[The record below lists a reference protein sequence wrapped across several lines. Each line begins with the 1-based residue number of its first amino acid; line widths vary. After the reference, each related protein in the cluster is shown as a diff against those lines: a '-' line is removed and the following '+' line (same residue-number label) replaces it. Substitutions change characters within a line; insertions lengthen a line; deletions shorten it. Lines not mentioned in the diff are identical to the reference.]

1 MHDAPVNCDLA
12 IWRGSQVVRSR
23 SAKPLFAGSIPAP
36 ASPNADRFV
45 SVKVVSGKTGT
56 ADKISPA
63 ARAARPCST
72 AFWPLPWH
80 AGRRL
85 LGRVL
90 KQIVS
95 YHNHIAAK
103 WRRWFDRK
111 ARAQNGQRL
120 RRKRN
125 GNDYEYYC
133 IFHVLRSYPN
143 QPDLTSL
150 IVMDFEP
157 LVGHGLGK
165 HHMMVEASRKRTS
178 GADCGIGV

>member
-1 MHDAPVNCDLA
+1 MKARLPFEAV
-12 IWRGSQVVRSR
+12 
-23 SAKPLFAGSIPAP
+23 AGSIPAP

-56 ADKISPA
+56 ADKISPV

-72 AFWPLPWH
+72 VFWPLLWH

-90 KQIVS
+90 KQIVP

-120 RRKRN
+120 RCKRN
-125 GNDYEYYC
+125 GNDYEHHC

-143 QPDLTSL
+143 QRDLTSL
-150 IVMDFEP
+150 IVMDFRTP
-157 LVGHGLGK
+157 CGSRPGK
-165 HHMMVEASRKRTS
+165 HHMMVEASGKRTS
-178 GADCGIGV
+178 GAYCGIGV